1 MSKPNLPDLN
11 AIIMSTGVSGCKQL
25 VKLLSTKKNKL
36 LEVGIN
42 QWKEWTEQIEHKAPA
57 QSEREGKPW
66 VFPALDKVFEE
77 KVHEIE
83 PWMALEQHKLQHWT
97 EERFPFQTKERMK
110 QEAEYLKRKWK
121 DLKEKRKAANHF
133 YAHCLHNHLYN
144 KYYIADDESAERT
157 ERRIE
162 NQVTWP
168 SINPA
173 VPQDRMGDIQRQ
185 LRRFQDRPFDP
196 TLYSPVR
203 NLWYLSLAELVHVDS
218 SGIRENPFLYYWKLR
233 ESEDNR
239 NFSFFTDT
247 TTIGGERL
255 AGTGGVFDLTLYNEP
270 FRWNRFVSEYD
281 ENDQVTIRV
290 SEVSLPSVTNIREF
304 AFAGNFVTRVHLPCV
319 TTIRTSAFE
328 RNLLH
333 GQLDLPSVEEIDHG
347 AFKENELFS
356 VNLPVVRVIGNAA
369 FRINILQEVNLPS
382 VESINAYAFNGE
394 VGARGGNA
402 IRTVE
407 MPKVKMI
414 SMRAFGSNDI
424 EELNLPAV
432 VVIGERAFE
441 RNPLKK
447 VILPSV
453 KKIYDE
459 AFYNPHESR
468 EYDLKLVVVA
478 KNAEVSEGAFAGYN
492 IRGVGVLKRV
502 DGWLGFDPFQEGRV
516 KQMGKESEG
525 AAGSA
530 GSSSS
535 SSSSSSAGS
544 AGSSSTSEEEPPS
557 KLPSSKLPSSKRRR
571 MELMYMAN
579 GLKF

>member
-25 VKLLSTKKNKL
+25 VKLLSTQKNKL

-57 QSEREGKPW
+57 QSELKGKPW
-66 VFPALDKVFEE
+66 FFPALDKVFEE
-77 KVHEIE
+77 KVHELGLVTHD
-83 PWMALEQHKLQHWT
+83 AKSF
-97 EERFPFQTKERMK
+97 ERKG
-110 QEAEYLKRKWK
+110 K

-270 FRWNRFVSEYD
+270 FRWNRFVSENN

-290 SEVSLPSVTNIREF
+290 SEVSLPSVTNIRNL
-304 AFAGNFVTRVHLPCV
+304 AFRDNFVTRVHLPCV
-319 TTIRTSAFE
+319 TTIGTSAFE

-333 GQLDLPSVEEIDHG
+333 GQLGLPSVEEIEHA
-347 AFKENELFS
+347 AFQKNELLRM
-356 VNLPVVRVIGNAA
+356 NLPVVRVIGYAA
-369 FRINILQEVNLPS
+369 FRENNLQEVNLPS
-382 VESINAYAFNGE
+382 VEYIGSYAFDGKE
-394 VGARGGNA
+394 GRLGGNA
-402 IRTVE
+402 IHTVE
-407 MPKVKMI
+407 MPKVKQI

-432 VVIGERAFE
+432 VKIGVRAFQG
-441 RNPLKK
+441 NPLKK
-447 VILPSV
+447 VVLPFV
-453 KKIYDE
+453 KIIEDE
-459 AFYNPHESR
+459 AFYNPYERR

-535 SSSSSSAGS
+535 SS
-544 AGSSSTSEEEPPS
+544 TSEEEPPSKLPPS

-571 MELMYMAN
+571 MELIYMAN

>member
-1 MSKPNLPDLN
+1 MSKPNLPDVT
-11 AIIMSTGVSGCKQL
+11 AIIMSSGVSGCKQL
-25 VKLLSTKKNKL
+25 VKLLSTRKNKL

-57 QSEREGKPW
+57 ESEREGKPW

-77 KVHEIE
+77 AQYELGLVTHDAKS
-83 PWMALEQHKLQHWT
+83 
-97 EERFPFQTKERMK
+97 F
-110 QEAEYLKRKWK
+110 KRKWK
-121 DLKEKRKAANHF
+121 DLKEKRKAANQF

-157 ERRIE
+157 ERRVE

-168 SINPA
+168 SINQA

-185 LRRFQDRPFDP
+185 LRRFQDRPLDP

-203 NLWYLSLAELVHVDS
+203 KLWYLSLAELVHVDA
-218 SGIRENPFLYYWKLR
+218 SGYRENPFTYYWKLR

-239 NFSFFTDT
+239 NFGFFTDT

-255 AGTGGVFDLTLYNEP
+255 VRTGGVFDLTLYNEP

-290 SEVSLPSVTNIREF
+290 SEVSLPSVTNIRKF

-319 TTIRTSAFE
+319 TTIGTCAFDL
-328 RNLLH
+328 NLLG
-333 GQLDLPSVEEIDHG
+333 GQLDLPSVEEIEHS
-347 AFKENELFS
+347 AFLHNELLW
-356 VNLPVVRVIGNAA
+356 VNLPKVRVIGYAA
-369 FRINILQEVNLPS
+369 FRENNLQEVNLPS
-382 VESINAYAFNGE
+382 VESIGAYAFDGKE
-394 VGARGGNA
+394 GRLGGNA

-407 MPKVKMI
+407 MPKVIQI

-432 VVIGERAFE
+432 VVIEERAFE

-453 KKIYDE
+453 EKIFDE
-459 AFYNPHESR
+459 AFFNPYKAR
-468 EYDLKLVVVA
+468 EYDLELVVVA

-516 KQMGKESEG
+516 KQIGKESE
-525 AAGSA
+525 GSA

-535 SSSSSSAGS
+535 SSSAGSSS
-544 AGSSSTSEEEPPS
+544 SSSTSEEEPPS
-557 KLPSSKLPSSKRRR
+557 KLPSSKRRR
-571 MELMYMAN
+571 MELIYMAN
-579 GLKF
+579 ALKF